1 MEASER
7 VSTSVLPSVVCR
19 VVVGNDG
26 VVVTALSLSS
36 KDDVQSRQENVSTM
50 TVSRSLTG
58 NSEKASSTSTSV
70 KVGLVI
76 QERG

>member
-36 KDDVQSRQENVSTM
+36 KDDVQSRQENVSAM
-50 TVSRSLTG
+50 TVSRSCTG
-58 NSEKASSTSTSV
+58 NIEKASATSTSSQVIKSIV
-70 KVGLVI
+70 KP
-76 QERG
+76 

>member
-36 KDDVQSRQENVSTM
+36 KDDVQSRQENVSAM
-50 TVSRSLTG
+50 TVSRSRTG
-58 NSEKASSTSTSV
+58 NSEKASATSTSSQVIKSNV
-70 KVGLVI
+70 KP
-76 QERG
+76 